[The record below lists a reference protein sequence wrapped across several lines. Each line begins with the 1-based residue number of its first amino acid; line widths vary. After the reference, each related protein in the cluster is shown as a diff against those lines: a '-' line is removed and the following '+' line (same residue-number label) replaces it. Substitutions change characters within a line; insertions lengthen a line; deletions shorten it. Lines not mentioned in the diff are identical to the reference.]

1 MTSPQEDLVTLRT
14 DGQLRLLFSRVPRP
28 RFSPRERG
36 SIAFVASLLPTRV
49 VVKNGASLN
58 VQEIVVLNKRHEQS
72 YTYVARLIPGVAV
85 SRLRGGSVRMAI
97 SIAAKLLMAKALR
110 RRVIFFH
117 ECCWPVFDL
126 LISVI
131 RPAGLFWPQVTMDMF
146 QAITAADLPKPVAL
160 GHKVKQRL
168 FTLFVNR
175 FVIYRAPKDSG
186 ADGYNYLFAF
196 RRYPDA
202 IRTVPIDQR
211 VSRASPLP
219 GTQPRV
225 ACAPADEY
233 QVVLIGGRE
242 PVADEYLRG
251 IYRRLIGIAQAEGY
265 KVFLKDHPIHSLNVR
280 CDSCVTIDP
289 AMPVE
294 LVEQRFAFSIGASS
308 TALFGIGDR
317 KLSILNLLDTM
328 PADVKRH
335 KRDCLFSQF
344 DRDAERIEFLS
355 SLEDIQRILR
365 EYRSKARPVGYS
377 TVGASSASDT

>member
-1 MTSPQEDLVTLRT
+1 MTSPQEGLVTLRT

-36 SIAFVASLLPTRV
+36 SIAFVGSLLPTRV

-58 VQEIVVLNKRHEQS
+58 VQEIVVLSQRHEQS
-72 YTYVARLIPGVAV
+72 YTYVARLIPGVVV
-85 SRLRGGSVRMAI
+85 SRLRGGSVGTAI

-131 RPAGLFWPQVTMDMF
+131 RPAGLFWPQVTMNGL
-146 QAITAADLPKPVAL
+146 QTITAADLPKPVAL
-160 GHKVKQRL
+160 GYKVKQRL
-168 FTLFVNR
+168 FTLFANR
-175 FVIYRAPKDSG
+175 FVIYRAPKDAS

-202 IRTVPIDQR
+202 IRAVPIDQR

-233 QVVLIGGRE
+233 QVVLITSTE
-242 PVADEYLRG
+242 PVVDEYLRG

-265 KVFLKDHPIHSLNVR
+265 KVFLKDHPMHRLDVP

-294 LVEQRFAFSIGASS
+294 LVEQRFAFSIGVAS
-308 TALFGIGDR
+308 TALFEIGDR

-335 KRDCLFSQF
+335 RRDRLLSQP

-365 EYRSKARPVGYS
+365 EYRSKARQVGCS
-377 TVGASSASDT
+377 TVGASSASDI